1 MSIFGSELIPLGK
14 YVAHHPEAERITTD
28 CGDDIEQALQIAYDE
43 DDECEFQNGD
53 CIAISLMHEWMPTVD
68 GASLVDDLREEA
80 HDHCGE
86 IADGFLDE
94 VTPGDTSILALR
106 VQAVVREWL
115 REIYPAQNGAPFW
128 MCGKTVYQTVAL
140 PPDVVAKRA
149 AELR

>member
-43 DDECEFQNGD
+43 DEEGEFQNGD
-53 CIAISLMHEWMPTVD
+53 RIAISMMHEWMPTVD
-68 GASLVDDLREEA
+68 ADSLIDDLQQEA
-80 HDHCGE
+80 YDSCGE
-86 IADGFLDE
+86 IAEDLLNN
-94 VTPGDTSILALR
+94 VSAGDTSILALR
-106 VQAVVREWL
+106 VQAVIREWL
-115 REIYPAQNGAPFW
+115 REVYPAPNGMPFW
-128 MCGKTVYQTVAL
+128 VCGKTVYQTVAL